1 MVAGNRQRA
10 GNVAAAGL
18 RHDKQ
23 APDDGDRATHVAI
36 APDRP
41 PVRGD
46 GIGVRTLLLKRE
58 EGKKRRRRYK
68 GSSHTHSLSDQTEWA
83 IASNGRFDKY
93 YDIFRYYPQYEYE
106 CVGSH
111 R

>member
-10 GNVAAAGL
+10 GNVAAGGPRDAKRTGDANRIAHVLIARGRPAG
-18 RHDKQ
+18 
-23 APDDGDRATHVAI
+23 G
-36 APDRP
+36 
-41 PVRGD
+41 GD
-46 GIGVRTLLLKRE
+46 GIGVRALLLKRE
-58 EGKKRRRRYK
+58 EGKQRRRRYK

-93 YDIFRYYPQYEYE
+93 YDIFRHYPQYEYE
-106 CVGSH
+106 CIGSH